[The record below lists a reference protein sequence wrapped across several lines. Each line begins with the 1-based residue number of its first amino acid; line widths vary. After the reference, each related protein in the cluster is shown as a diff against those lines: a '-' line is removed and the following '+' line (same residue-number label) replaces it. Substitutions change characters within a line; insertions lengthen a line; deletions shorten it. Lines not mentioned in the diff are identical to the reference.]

1 MCTRRLPPCSQTV
14 QPQLENQM
22 NVGNPET
29 AFSFGQLLND
39 SMGLS
44 LFELLINNAIG
55 VHPKALLSCDTLDG
69 ENKALADQRMP
80 GHSSPNEFYIH
91 NTAEGVATLAAS
103 IHPKHT
109 IGLRGGG
116 RYAEQA
122 FVEGFAIEQGAVK
135 VVQGAKA
142 LKNAKLMILFVHAL
156 DTARDL
162 NKVLEKIGSKCGED
176 GLKVNMMAELP
187 TYVFLAEALLGYFTD
202 LSISSNGP
210 HTANLGLGQ

>member
-1 MCTRRLPPCSQTV
+1 MRTCTHRWPPCSQTV
-14 QPQLENQM
+14 QPRLENQM

-29 AFSFGQLLND
+29 AVSFGQLLND

-80 GHSSPNEFYIH
+80 GHSRINEFYIH
-91 NTAEGVATLAAS
+91 NTAEGVASSAAS
-103 IHPKHT
+103 VYPKHT
-109 IGLRGGG
+109 IGEQYEPDEETPSIGLRGGG

-135 VVQGAKA
+135 VVQGAKEG
-142 LKNAKLMILFVHAL
+142 LEERKTHDPVR
-156 DTARDL
+156 ARSRH
-162 NKVLEKIGSKCGED
+162 GQRSQQGAGED
-176 GLKVNMMAELP
+176 WLEVRRGWAEG
-187 TYVFLAEALLGYFTD
+187 EHDG
-202 LSISSNGP
+202 
-210 HTANLGLGQ
+210 